1 MILVDQLREYP
12 HAPHGH
18 CYWCH
23 MMTDDLSPQGLE
35 ELHNIAR
42 KIGLPRSCFQDKP
55 GLPHY
60 DLTIVR
66 RKLALLCG
74 AQEVSA
80 KELVRRCARRSPF
93 DEKNIQVFPNE

>member
-1 MILVDQLREYP
+1 
-12 HAPHGH
+12 
-18 CYWCH
+18 
-23 MMTDDLSPQGLE
+23 MMTDDLSPHGLE
-35 ELHNIAR
+35 ELHTIAR

-60 DLTIVR
+60 DLTTAR

-80 KELVRRCARRSPF
+80 KELVRRCARRSMF
-93 DEKNIQVFPNE
+93 DEKTQKYTPTDGANKG